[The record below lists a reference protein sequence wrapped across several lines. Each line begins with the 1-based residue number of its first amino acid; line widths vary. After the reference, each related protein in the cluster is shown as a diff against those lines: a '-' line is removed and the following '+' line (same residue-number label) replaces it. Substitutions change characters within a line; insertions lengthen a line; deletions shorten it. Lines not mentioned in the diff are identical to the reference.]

1 MREKRQDSIGR
12 GERVRIADKCGSG
25 VRGAFGPVK
34 RESSGEDEGYGWK
47 GGAATLNV
55 EGGGGC
61 VAGSRQP

>member
-1 MREKRQDSIGR
+1 M
-12 GERVRIADKCGSG
+12 RIADKCRSG

-47 GGAATLNV
+47 GGAAMLNV